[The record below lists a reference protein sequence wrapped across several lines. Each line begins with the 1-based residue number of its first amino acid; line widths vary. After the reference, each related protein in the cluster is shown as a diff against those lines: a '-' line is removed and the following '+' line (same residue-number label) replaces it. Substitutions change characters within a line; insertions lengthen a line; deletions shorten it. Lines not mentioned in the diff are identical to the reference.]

1 MDVSSYD
8 PVVWVER
15 ESEECIT
22 EFMQQCEERTERVCV
37 DVTET
42 FCEVSG
48 RIVDCSGPAGDSR
61 DSGGPAGRFRGNLW
75 KSQSFAVCFAAIVAD
90 KLPVWTVQSNSSFN
104 PHYW

>member
-42 FCEVSG
+42 FCEVSDRLCG
-48 RIVDCSGPAGDSR
+48 LQRPC
-61 DSGGPAGRFRGNLW
+61 W
-75 KSQSFAVCFAAIVAD
+75 VC
-90 KLPVWTVQSNSSFN
+90 QR
-104 PHYW
+104 